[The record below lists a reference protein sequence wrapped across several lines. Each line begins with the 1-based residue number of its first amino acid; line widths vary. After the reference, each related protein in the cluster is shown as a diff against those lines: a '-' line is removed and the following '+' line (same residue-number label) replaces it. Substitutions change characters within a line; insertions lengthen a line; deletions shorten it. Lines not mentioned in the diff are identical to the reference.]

1 MIENLKIEDLPD
13 SYKDIAQEI
22 GIDSFKK
29 LVKLLGGNSLYVP
42 KEVSLTRPIRD
53 RIIKEDFNGDYKI
66 LSRRYNISQSQIRN
80 ILDKQTK
87 GV

>member
-29 LVKLLGGNSLYVP
+29 WLC
-42 KEVSLTRPIRD
+42 
-53 RIIKEDFNGDYKI
+53 
-66 LSRRYNISQSQIRN
+66 
-80 ILDKQTK
+80 
-87 GV
+87 

>member
-1 MIENLKIEDLPD
+1 MIENLKIKDLPD
-13 SYKDIAQEI
+13 SYKDVAEEI

-29 LVKLLGGNSLYVP
+29 LVKLLGGNSLYIP
-42 KEVSLTRPIRD
+42 KEVSLTRPIRN
-53 RIIKEDFNGDYKI
+53 RTIKEAFDGDYKA
-66 LSRRYNISQSQIRN
+66 LARRYNISQSQIRN

>member
-13 SYKDIAQEI
+13 SYKDIAEEI
-22 GIDSFKK
+22 GIDPFKK
-29 LVKLLGGNSLYVP
+29 LVKLLGGNSIYVP
-42 KEVSLTRPIRD
+42 KEASLTRPIRD

-66 LSRRYNISQSQIRN
+66 LARRYNISQSQIRN

>member
-13 SYKDIAQEI
+13 SYKDIAEEI
-22 GIDSFKK
+22 GIDTFKK
-29 LVKLLGGNSLYVP
+29 LVKLLGGNSIYVP
-42 KEVSLTRPIRD
+42 KEASLTRPIRD

-66 LSRRYNISQSQIRN
+66 LARRYNISQSRIRN
-80 ILDKQTK
+80 ILYKQTK

>member
-1 MIENLKIEDLPD
+1 MFENLKIEDLPD
-13 SYKDIAQEI
+13 SYKDVAEEI

-29 LVKLLGGNSLYVP
+29 LVKLLGGNSLYIP

>member
-1 MIENLKIEDLPD
+1 MLENLKIEDLPD
-13 SYKDIAQEI
+13 SYKDVAEEI
-22 GIDSFKK
+22 GIDSLKK
-29 LVKLLGGNSLYVP
+29 LVKLLGGNSLYIP

>member
-1 MIENLKIEDLPD
+1 MFENLKIEDLPD
-13 SYKDIAQEI
+13 SYKDVAEEI

-29 LVKLLGGNSLYVP
+29 LVKLLGGNSLYIP
-42 KEVSLTRPIRD
+42 KEISLTRPIRD

-80 ILDKQTK
+80 ILDKQIK

>member
-1 MIENLKIEDLPD
+1 MLEKLKIEDLPD
-13 SYKDIAQEI
+13 SYKDVAEEI
-22 GIDSFKK
+22 GIDLFKK
-29 LVKLLGGNSLYVP
+29 LVRLLGGNSLYIP

>member
-1 MIENLKIEDLPD
+1 MFEKLKIEDLPD
-13 SYKDIAQEI
+13 SYKDVAEEI

-29 LVKLLGGNSLYVP
+29 LVKLLGGNSLYIP

>member
-13 SYKDIAQEI
+13 SYKDIAEEI
-22 GIDSFKK
+22 GIDTFKK

-42 KEVSLTRPIRD
+42 KEASLTRPIRD
-53 RIIKEDFNGDYKI
+53 RIIKQDFNGDYKI
-66 LSRRYNISQSQIRN
+66 LARRYNISQSQIRN

>member
-1 MIENLKIEDLPD
+1 MLENLKIEDLPD
-13 SYKDIAQEI
+13 SYKDVAEEI
-22 GIDSFKK
+22 GMDSFKK
-29 LVKLLGGNSLYVP
+29 LVKLLGGNSLYIP